1 MVTAHQITTAQEL
14 LEAAGL
20 GRCELVHGKLVMM
33 TLAGFEHGYVVLNI
47 SIPLGSFVKANRL
60 GLVTGAETGFQI
72 GHDPD
77 TVRAPDVGF
86 VCNER
91 VPSER
96 TPGFFQG
103 APDLAVEVVSPGDRP
118 SDVLAKVQDW
128 LSAGCRAV
136 WLLDPAHRIVAVY
149 DDRKQATTLTS
160 SEELT
165 GGDVVPGFRLPIAE
179 IFEG

>member
-1 MVTAHQITTAQEL
+1 
-14 LEAAGL
+14 
-20 GRCELVHGKLVMM
+20 MM
-33 TLAGFEHGYVVLNI
+33 SPAGFEHGHVVANI
-47 SIPLGSFVKANRL
+47 TVPLGSFVKENRL
-60 GLVTGAETGFQI
+60 GLLTGAETGFQI
-72 GHDPD
+72 GHNPD
-77 TVRAPDVGF
+77 TVRAPDVAF

-103 APDLAVEVVSPGDRP
+103 APDLAVEVVSPSDRA

-136 WLLDPAHRIVAVY
+136 WLLDPTHRTVSVY
-149 DDRKQATTLTS
+149 DDRNQIVTLTS

-165 GGDVVPGFRLPIAE
+165 GGDVVPGFRLSIAE